1 MYIDKIKIPNNILLA
16 PMSGVTDPPF
26 RAIVKEF
33 NPGLVFSEM
42 IASRALINK
51 NEKTLKMTEKKNNS
65 IYAIQIAGC
74 DPEIMAEAA
83 KMCEDLGADIIDIN
97 MGCPVKKVVSGYAG
111 SALMKNE
118 RLALSII
125 ESTVNAVNV
134 PVTLKMRTGW
144 DESTRNAPQ
153 IAKTAESLGIAMIT
167 VHGRTRCQMYRGKS
181 DWKFIK
187 KVKESVNI
195 PVIGNGD
202 IISLEDVD
210 CINQLSSVDGLMIG
224 RGVYGKPWIFEEI
237 NSYLNHKKYTSPDIK
252 KIKSIIIQHFELS
265 LQHYGIN
272 SGVRNFRKHLGW
284 YSKSF
289 RNSNIFRV
297 KINSSINHKE
307 INKSINDFFI
317 EENLQ

>member
-1 MYIDKIKIPNNILLA
+1 
-16 PMSGVTDPPF
+16 
-26 RAIVKEF
+26 
-33 NPGLVFSEM
+33 
-42 IASRALINK
+42 
-51 NEKTLKMTEKKNNS
+51 
-65 IYAIQIAGC
+65 
-74 DPEIMAEAA
+74 
-83 KMCEDLGADIIDIN
+83 
-97 MGCPVKKVVSGYAG
+97 
-111 SALMKNE
+111 
-118 RLALSII
+118 
-125 ESTVNAVNV
+125 
-134 PVTLKMRTGW
+134 
-144 DESTRNAPQ
+144 
-153 IAKTAESLGIAMIT
+153 MIT

-289 RNSNIFRV
+289 RNSNTFRV